1 MEMSPFCLD
10 LTICQ
15 FCFKDIDDIGRC
27 EFAVFDT
34 TSFDSEEIAVCI
46 EGRIFK
52 ASIYDSGL
60 STIGRYSD
68 SL

>member
-34 TSFDSEEIAVCI
+34 TSFNSEEISVCI
-46 EGRIFK
+46 EGCIFK

-60 STIGRYSD
+60 STIG
-68 SL
+68 